1 MSKRTMLLGGACIP
15 VVAAVALV
23 VLTVAADEKK
33 EKDEKIVT
41 TATGLKYVE
50 VKVGDGK
57 EVKEGS
63 KVMVHYTGT
72 PASPE
77 DVVLVLILPH
87 FFAARIQFNHLLIA
101 VAGRENVAVGHLRRR
116 RHVRGSP
123 FLDELPLRRVL
134 GHLLIRARLS
144 DEDVAIAHEI

>member
-41 TATGLKYVE
+41 TASGLKYVE

-72 PASPE
+72 LENGKKFDSSVDRGKPFGPLT
-77 DVVLVLILPH
+77 VG
-87 FFAARIQFNHLLIA
+87 
-101 VAGRENVAVGHLRRR
+101 AGEVIKGWDEGLQGMKVG
-116 RHVRGSP
+116 
-123 FLDELPLRRVL
+123 
-134 GHLLIRARLS
+134 
-144 DEDVAIAHEI
+144 